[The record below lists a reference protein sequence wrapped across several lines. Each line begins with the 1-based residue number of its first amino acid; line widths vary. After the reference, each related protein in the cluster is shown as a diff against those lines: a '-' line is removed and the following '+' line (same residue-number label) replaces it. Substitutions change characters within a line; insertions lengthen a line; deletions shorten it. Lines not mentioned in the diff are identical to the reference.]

1 MLAPP
6 PVSGSK
12 QAVIVGAVGAN
23 LGDEAIARAVA
34 AFMAPEVC
42 CTIFTF
48 GPSGDGL
55 VHVDRRSAAGWRN
68 AWRAIRGADVV
79 VLGGGS
85 LVQDTLDF
93 TPVSGLLTHV
103 RHMVL
108 LARLA
113 GKPIVTAPIGVDQ
126 LHHRLAKRYARAIL
140 RASRL
145 TLVRDRDSADR
156 AQRLL
161 PTLAPITAAD
171 PAFLLDLPAP
181 ATSSHACILLAEPRY
196 LGRRH
201 VQVLIDVAQELAR
214 AGLEV
219 LLVPMDDRPDQE
231 SPLFEALLAE
241 PGCPP
246 RTRILPAPLAM
257 TIATLRSARLVV
269 TMRLH
274 GAILALGYAPVV
286 GISRG
291 EKTNSLFATAAVPFV
306 GMDEAPFAGL
316 PRLVAEALQDVRL
329 LSKQSEA
336 AVVERA
342 KARAGL
348 TYLKETI
355 LSS

>member
-1 MLAPP
+1 
-6 PVSGSK
+6 
-12 QAVIVGAVGAN
+12 
-23 LGDEAIARAVA
+23 
-34 AFMAPEVC
+34 
-42 CTIFTF
+42 
-48 GPSGDGL
+48 
-55 VHVDRRSAAGWRN
+55 
-68 AWRAIRGADVV
+68 
-79 VLGGGS
+79 
-85 LVQDTLDF
+85 
-93 TPVSGLLTHV
+93 
-103 RHMVL
+103 
-108 LARLA
+108 
-113 GKPIVTAPIGVDQ
+113 
-126 LHHRLAKRYARAIL
+126 
-140 RASRL
+140 
-145 TLVRDRDSADR
+145 
-156 AQRLL
+156 
-161 PTLAPITAAD
+161 
-171 PAFLLDLPAP
+171 
-181 ATSSHACILLAEPRY
+181 
-196 LGRRH
+196 
-201 VQVLIDVAQELAR
+201 
-214 AGLEV
+214 
-219 LLVPMDDRPDQE
+219 MDDRPDQE